1 MAFLVHNLPPIPVMV
16 RKEYLYDLEY
26 GHGEF
31 TPGVWTSVK
40 SVTGKALY
48 FETLLTDYGA
58 LFDKLPISAFVWK
71 TDLDYDLPLDTLQLW
86 DCFDY
91 HITVIQKPLLSSCKF
106 FGKDKQFHE
115 GEYLFTIDNCHADKN
130 VLNENFSEFDP
141 EHKSFNIIQLQNGQF
156 AAQPNNRIIWRDSSL
171 TIDEPLIPD
180 FKVCTQN
187 YHVETEPKWSVGHTD
202 EWSYKTKEEAL
213 LEVNDKYPETLDI
226 LKDDYIEYEQ
236 SYKEALEDYTRVR
249 EDNERYR
256 HRKKVAKRRRD
267 KQSDG

>member
-58 LFDKLPISAFVWK
+58 LFDKLPLSAFVWK
-71 TDLDYDLPLDTLQLW
+71 TDIDYDLPLDTLQLW

-106 FGKDKQFHE
+106 FGKD
-115 GEYLFTIDNCHADKN
+115 N
-130 VLNENFSEFDP
+130 
-141 EHKSFNIIQLQNGQF
+141 SFMKVNICLQ
-156 AAQPNNRIIWRDSSL
+156 
-171 TIDEPLIPD
+171 
-180 FKVCTQN
+180 
-187 YHVETEPKWSVGHTD
+187 
-202 EWSYKTKEEAL
+202 
-213 LEVNDKYPETLDI
+213 
-226 LKDDYIEYEQ
+226 
-236 SYKEALEDYTRVR
+236 
-249 EDNERYR
+249 
-256 HRKKVAKRRRD
+256 
-267 KQSDG
+267 